1 MAGLIRILMVL
12 MALMGGM
19 MNMAAQ
25 TVVTPQSDGIL
36 TQATATEREN
46 GILTQA
52 TATER
57 EYDILFHEAMLERQR
72 EHHDAAFDLLNR
84 CLEIKPDASEV
95 CFFLALYYS
104 EMEAPAFQ
112 DSTFIKKTLALL
124 ERAVAIEPGN
134 ATYMEHLYSAYIA
147 NRHYDKAIAVLEQ
160 MYEADKGRVEL
171 LDMLYRLYAHA
182 EDFEQAV
189 SVLDRKELI
198 DGPSEA
204 LTLEKCRLF
213 IAMDD
218 ADRAIREVRL
228 LTERY
233 PYDLRYRTL
242 LANTLLVTNHD
253 EEAFDLLS
261 RVLDADPANVSAQQ
275 VLRNYYLRHG
285 DEEAADSVNHVIL
298 LNPATSISDKGD
310 QLRRIIIENMQQG
323 GDSTMVLTLFNEL
336 LAQPNPSADIA
347 ELKAAYMQLVQ
358 MPEDSVASALAYVLT
373 LNPAQASA
381 RLMLVQQAWQAQDD
395 DRIISL
401 CQEARQYNP
410 EEMAFY
416 YYQGMAYYRRQDVDN
431 ALEAFSNG
439 IGVINEDSSPEIVS
453 DFYAVMGDLLHQKGR
468 VSEAFAAYD
477 SCLHWKSDNIG
488 CLNNYAYYLSLQ
500 NQRLEEAERMSYAT
514 VRAEPRNTTYL
525 DTYAWILFM
534 QHRYTE
540 AKVYIVQALQNDDD
554 PDAVILEHAGDI
566 FALCNEMEDA
576 LAYWERALVGDPQN
590 NILKKKI
597 KRKKY
602 IKK

>member
-1 MAGLIRILMVL
+1 MKKILMVL
-12 MALMGGM
+12 VLFMGSM
-19 MNMAAQ
+19 ITITAQ
-25 TVVTPQSDGIL
+25 TGVAMSSP
-36 TQATATEREN
+36 TAN
-46 GILTQA
+46 
-52 TATER
+52 TAR

-84 CLEIKPDASEV
+84 CLEIKPDASEA

-104 EMEAPAFQ
+104 EMEAPSYQ
-112 DSTFIKKTLALL
+112 DSTFVKKTLALL

-134 ATYMEHLYSAYIA
+134 ATYMEHLYSAYIS
-147 NRHYDKAIAVLEQ
+147 NRQYDNAITVLEQ

-182 EDFEQAV
+182 EDYERAV

-204 LTLEKCRLF
+204 LTLEKCRLY
-213 IAMDD
+213 ITMDD
-218 ADRAIREVRL
+218 ADRAISEVRL

-242 LANTLLVTNHD
+242 LANTLLVTNND
-253 EEAFDLLS
+253 EEAYNILS
-261 RVLDADPANVSAQQ
+261 QVLDADAGNVSAQQ

-298 LNPATSISDKGD
+298 LNPSTSVSDKID
-310 QLRRIIIENMQQG
+310 QMRRIIIENIQQQG
-323 GDSTMVLTLFNEL
+323 SDSTVVLTLFNEL
-336 LAQPNPSADIA
+336 LAQPNPDADIA
-347 ELKAAYMQLVQ
+347 ELRAVYMQLIQ
-358 MPEDSVASALAYVLT
+358 MPEDSITQAFDYVLS

-381 RLMLVQQAWQAQDD
+381 RLVLVQQAWQAEDD

-416 YYQGMAYYRRQDVDN
+416 YYQGMAYFRQHDVDN

-468 VSEAFAAYD
+468 VNEAFAAYD
-477 SCLHWKSDNIG
+477 SCLHWKADNIG

-500 NQRLEEAERMSYAT
+500 NQRLDEAERMSYIT

-534 QHRYTE
+534 QQRYAE
-540 AKVYIVQALQNDDD
+540 SKVYIDQALQNDDD

-566 FALCNEMEDA
+566 HALCGDTEGA
-576 LAYWERALVGDPQN
+576 VTYWERALVGDPQN
-590 NILKKKI
+590 KTLKKKI

-602 IKK
+602 IRK